1 MQQEQVILLNRHH
14 HKEVDQRAI
23 HVDYAKNHSFKGKY
37 GQLYVFYDRVKDDFF
52 VTTSSDP
59 TDLAARIDIS
69 ADVKVVTEKPVL
81 INQPVLGVQQTSVL
95 VADNKVGAL
104 SPEQLQSI
112 SNPVTASAPARVI
125 EASRVTDTTS
135 GRYLCFATSSAP
147 ALITSQTTQKP
158 ISKSQS
164 VIGTPQTSLLNQT
177 RTTAAQKSSN
187 SFGTAVA
194 STLPTASKV
203 NNQASQSVLGH
214 AASST
219 THLNTEKKKE
229 DVKKGGFLSNLF
241 GRK

>member
-1 MQQEQVILLNRHH
+1 MQQDQVILLNRHH

-23 HVDYAKNHSFKGKY
+23 HVDHAKNHSFKGKY

-81 INQPVLGVQQTSVL
+81 ITQPVLGVQQTSVL

-104 SPEQLQSI
+104 STEQLQSI

-125 EASRVTDTTS
+125 EASRVTDT
-135 GRYLCFATSSAP
+135 
-147 ALITSQTTQKP
+147 
-158 ISKSQS
+158 
-164 VIGTPQTSLLNQT
+164 
-177 RTTAAQKSSN
+177 
-187 SFGTAVA
+187 
-194 STLPTASKV
+194 
-203 NNQASQSVLGH
+203 ASQSVLGH